1 MTATEPKLA
10 LRLSLLLTL
19 YIAQGVPTGV
29 YSHALSPLLRSYGV
43 PLPWLGM
50 LALLAVPWAT
60 KFLWAP
66 LVDKHYFPRI
76 GQRRTW
82 ILPMQLA
89 GMLVLL
95 AVALFD
101 PESLRGTWGFALFFL
116 LMFLINLIAA
126 TQDIATDG
134 LAVRLLAFHE
144 RGYGNS
150 LQVAGYRLGVIVGG
164 GLLLWAIEDLGWV
177 LSFVGLAG
185 LMVLLT
191 IPVWRLREPAP
202 LAQVSA
208 PVTGYWDT
216 FHSFFRRPGL
226 RGWLVVLLT
235 FKLADSLGSAMVK
248 PMLVDMGYSLKAIG
262 LMVTI
267 VGSIATFV
275 GAGIGGWL
283 TVRWGR
289 VRALFVFGTAQIL
302 TLGLYALIP
311 YASVLGLKVT
321 PTLIYVVNGAEH
333 LASGLSMAAM
343 LTVIM
348 DCCRADHAGSDFTLQ
363 VSIMSL
369 AGGLFF
375 LLSGWSAEW
384 LGYGPHFLLALGLGL
399 ITLWPLWRYPQR
411 MRHFL
416 DPVGGAS
423 G

>member
-29 YSHALSPLLRSYGV
+29 YSHALLPLLRSYHV
-43 PLPWLGM
+43 PLGWLSLVGI
-50 LALLAVPWAT
+50 LAVPWAI

-66 LVDKHYFPRI
+66 LVDKHYFSHL

-89 GMLVLL
+89 GVLVLL

-101 PESLRGTWGFALFFL
+101 PESLRGGGGFVLFFL
-116 LMFLINLIAA
+116 LMFLINLVAA

-164 GLLLWAIEDLGWV
+164 GLLLWAIEGLGWV
-177 LSFVGLAG
+177 TSFVGLAV
-185 LMVLLT
+185 LLVLLT
-191 IPVWRLREPAP
+191 IPVLCLREPAP
-202 LAQVSA
+202 LTNISM
-208 PVTGYWDT
+208 PVASYVDT
-216 FHSFFRRPGL
+216 FSSFFARPGL
-226 RGWLVVLLT
+226 WGWLVVLLT
-235 FKLADSLGSAMVK
+235 FKIADSFGSVMVK

-262 LMVTI
+262 LMVVI
-267 VGSIATFV
+267 VGSIATV
-275 GAGIGGWL
+275 IGALLGGWL

-289 VRALFVFGTAQIL
+289 VRALFVFGTAQIV
-302 TLGLYALIP
+302 TIGLYALIP
-311 YASVLGLKVT
+311 YAPELGFQAT
-321 PTLIYVVNGAEH
+321 PTLVYTLNAAEH

-348 DCCRADHAGSDFTLQ
+348 DCCRVDHAGSDFTLQ